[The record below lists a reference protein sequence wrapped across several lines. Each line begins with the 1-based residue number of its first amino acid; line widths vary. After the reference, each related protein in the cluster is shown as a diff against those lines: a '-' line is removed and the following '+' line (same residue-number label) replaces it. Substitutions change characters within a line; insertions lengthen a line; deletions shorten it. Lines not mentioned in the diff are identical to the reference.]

1 MLQNNDQAGYVAFN
15 MEEKLQSPLFVIP
28 VLLLSVAL
36 LNLGNDLQGTLL
48 GVRAA
53 IEGLPRE
60 NIGFIM
66 SAYFAGFVAGP
77 WFIPRLI
84 SQVGHIRTFAALASL
99 ASGVALAHVLI
110 INTPAWMLLRFVHG
124 ICYSGMMLVVE
135 SWLNGS
141 SSEYYRGRVLSIYSI
156 VFYLSSAAGHPLL
169 NIAPP
174 EGFMLFCIVSILIS
188 LAVIPITVARVENP
202 GRVPV
207 MRMRVRSLFKTAP
220 MGVAGIFIAGFCMN
234 AFRGMGPTF
243 GQDVGLDSAGISA
256 IMAVTTVGG
265 LALQWPMGLLS
276 DRIDRRKVILWASL
290 GAGVVA
296 IVIGFSGSIPINLLL
311 SGLFIFGGLGIPV
324 YAVCIA
330 HANDHVQ
337 PGEFVATA
345 STMLFMFGLGSACG
359 PIAAGYFM
367 SKIGPGGLFMFTGY
381 IWVLFFVFG
390 LFVVERRKPQEGLEK
405 ETFIAVPRTTPS
417 SLLWYARRARAE
429 RKIREGKARSES
441 E

>member
-1 MLQNNDQAGYVAFN
+1 
-15 MEEKLQSPLFVIP
+15 MEDLRQSPIFVIP
-28 VLLLSVAL
+28 VLLISVAL

-53 IEGLPRE
+53 IEEFPRE
-60 NIGFIM
+60 NIGLVM
-66 SAYFAGFVAGP
+66 SAYFVGFVVGP

-84 SQVGHIRTFAALASL
+84 SQVGHIRTFAAMASL

-141 SSEYYRGRVLSIYSI
+141 ATYYDRGRILSIYSI

-169 NIAPP
+169 NIASP
-174 EGFMLFCIVSILIS
+174 EGFTLFCVVSILIS
-188 LAVIPITVARVENP
+188 LAVIPITLAQVENP
-202 GRVPV
+202 ARVPM
-207 MRMRVRSLFKTAP
+207 MRMKIGSLIKTAP
-220 MGVAGIFIAGFCMN
+220 MGIIGIFIAGLCMN

-243 GQDVGLDSAGISA
+243 GQDVGLTPAGISA

-276 DRIDRRKVILWASL
+276 DKMDRRKVILWSSL
-290 GAGVVA
+290 GAGIIA
-296 IVIGFSGSIPINLLL
+296 LVIGFSGEVSLRVLLVA
-311 SGLFIFGGLGIPV
+311 LFVFGGLGIPV
-324 YAVCIA
+324 YAICIA

-345 STMLFMFGLGSACG
+345 STMMVSFGLGSAIG
-359 PIAAGYFM
+359 PYLSGVVM
-367 SKIGPGGLFMFTGY
+367 SKIGPNGLFILAGY
-381 IWVLFFVFG
+381 IWLILFVFG
-390 LFVVERRKPQEGLEK
+390 LFVIERRKPIKQRLK
-405 ETFIAVPRTTPS
+405 EAFIPVPRTTPS
-417 SLLWYARRARAE
+417 SLQWYARQAREE
-429 RKIREGKARSES
+429 RRIKKGKARS
-441 E
+441 